1 MAVNKSTKKP
11 VKKPVTKSVDKPASK
26 IVSKPAAKPA
36 AKPNTVASNAGNK
49 PTTSTTAS
57 KPDEKSNKAGFLQAA
72 KRAATAWQTA
82 RTTQARELPT
92 GGNIK
97 LVPMGRY
104 RAKLTAVVMTTKPIV
119 PKGGKSPVQTPQVR
133 FGYVITEDGEYKNT
147 PVSAFQLLNGEIGW
161 NIFSETLQR
170 FGMDPAAIEIDD
182 LPAALEE
189 LAEAKPNVMIYC
201 KVQNADDGKQYQRVY
216 LNELLDDDDSGAS
229 EPADEAADEPGDD
242 EPSIELKI
250 GMECSH
256 DEFGECTITKIDVD
270 EDDGATYVDLK
281 DSDGK
286 KHKAVNAE
294 ELEFAD
300 SATAE

>member
-1 MAVNKSTKKP
+1 MAVNKS
-11 VKKPVTKSVDKPASK
+11 VKKPIKKAVAKSVAKPASK
-26 IVSKPAAKPA
+26 TLSKPVAKPAAKPA
-36 AKPNTVASNAGNK
+36 TVASNAGNK
-49 PTTSTTAS
+49 PTTSNG
-57 KPDEKSNKAGFLQAA
+57 KPEEKSNKAGFLQAA

-104 RAKLTAVVMTTKPIV
+104 RAKLTAVVMTTKPVV

-147 PVSAFQLLNGEIGW
+147 PVSSFQLLNGEIGW

-170 FGMDPAAIEIDD
+170 FGMDPTEIEIDD

-201 KVQNADDGKQYQRVY
+201 KVQTGDDGKQYQRVY
-216 LNELLDDDDSGAS
+216 LNELLDDDGSEAS
-229 EPADEAADEPGDD
+229 EPTNESTEGESDEDEPT
-242 EPSIELKI
+242 IELEV

-256 DEFGECTITKIDVD
+256 PEHGECTITKIDVD

-294 ELEFAD
+294 DLEFAD